1 MALFCCLDDFAMLFE
16 EWERHHL
23 IPSSCQRRCHGK
35 LSLGEMLFIMVLFHI
50 SPYKDFKHFWHY
62 GRNRVF
68 QGMAKRG
75 RNAMGWFFGFKLHL
89 LINHKGQ
96 LMAFK
101 ITAGSADDRKPL
113 QALTAAVQG
122 KVFADKGYLSQALLK
137 RLWQRGLH
145 LVTSIRRNMKNYLMP
160 MLDKLLLRK
169 RFIIETLFNKLKS
182 GMGLEHT
189 RHRSPMNA
197 LVHILSCLAAYTL
210 AQPKLGIANSYAI
223 TSRHA

>member
-1 MALFCCLDDFAMLFE
+1 MPRLLLPLYMLLQYFGGEQTGIYFADSTKLAV
-16 EWERHHL
+16 
-23 IPSSCQRRCHGK
+23 CHNAR
-35 LSLGEMLFIMVLFHI
+35 I
-50 SPYKDFKHFWHY
+50 S
-62 GRNRVF
+62 RNRVF

-137 RLWQRGLH
+137 RIWQRSLH
-145 LVTSIRRNMKNYLMP
+145 LGTSIRRNMKNYLMP
-160 MLDKLLLRK
+160 VLDKLLLRK

-210 AQPKLGIANSYAI
+210 AQPKLGIANSCAI